1 MSLSTQRRVLRDLFI
16 ISHPFRF
23 VKGFLKSFLKFFS
36 SSFRNLSPARRK
48 CLTLYHI
55 SFRLSRGFSKVFS
68 TFFVIF
74 CRDILSCCSP
84 DSLIHPAV
92 LSPARVRSSL
102 TARCLVDSLHI
113 IALSFSFVK
122 GVFISFFG
130 LDVRALI
137 HKSTDVLCA
146 YCTKSSLSSFFPP
159 LFEGANFLFSS
170 PRAHLVKNP
179 PPQGARDLIFPLRAE
194 RYII

>member
-1 MSLSTQRRVLRDLFI
+1 MICESFDSASRFARPVYYITSVSVCQGVFEKFFENFFKFFSHPLANPAEVFDI
-16 ISHPFRF
+16 ISHLFPF
-23 VKGFLKSFLKFFS
+23 VKRFFKS
-36 SSFRNLSPARRK
+36 
-48 CLTLYHI
+48 
-55 SFRLSRGFSKVFS
+55 FS

-74 CRDILSCCSP
+74 CPAVFEL
-84 DSLIHPAV
+84 LIHPAV
-92 LSPARVRSSL
+92 LSPAHVRSSL
-102 TARCLVDSLHI
+102 TACCLVDSLHI

-122 GVFISFFG
+122 GFFISFFG
-130 LDVRALI
+130 LEVRALI
-137 HKSTDVLCA
+137 YKSIDVLCA
-146 YCTKSSLSSFFPP
+146 YCTKSPLFSFFPP

>member
-1 MSLSTQRRVLRDLFI
+1 MICESFDSASRFARPCYYSTSVSLCQEVFENFFWKFFAAFCLGRKCLDI
-16 ISHPFRF
+16 ISHSLPF
-23 VKGFLKSFLKFFS
+23 VKRFFKSFFNFF
-36 SSFRNLSPARRK
+36 
-48 CLTLYHI
+48 
-55 SFRLSRGFSKVFS
+55 
-68 TFFVIF
+68 
-74 CRDILSCCSP
+74 RDILC
-84 DSLIHPAV
+84 AV
-92 LSPARVRSSL
+92 FLSFSAARRP
-102 TARCLVDSLHI
+102 LVDSLHI

-179 PPQGARDLIFPLRAE
+179 PPKRRGI
-194 RYII
+194 